1 MYILNY
7 IILYLDRIIVSR
19 IINVIKPFLIAMVII
34 KDTGQF
40 IFINRKYPIM
50 PKLPIQQPNKH
61 HNVFLDAWD
70 AVCSQYQQI
79 INVLSVDI
87 KPYTVKYKPYFK
99 GEGKEKA
106 YEYR

>member
-1 MYILNY
+1 MSILNF
-7 IILYLDRIIVSR
+7 IILCLVRKIVSR
-19 IINVIKPFLIAMVII
+19 TIDVIRPFIIAMVII

-70 AVCSQYQQI
+70 AVCLQYQQI

-87 KPYTVKYKPYFK
+87 KPYNVKYKPYFK
-99 GEGKEKA
+99 GKVKNLWI
-106 YEYR
+106 